1 MVSSLRQAGY
11 GAAEVQISGLAAP
24 DARDPWIMITG
35 FVVLGGCCVT
45 FGAGLR
51 DVLGGRGRAGLA
63 PGLIQGAGVLTVAAG
78 LLRRD
83 RMLLVPGTVSWHN
96 RAHDVI
102 SAVIYS
108 ELVLAQLLLAVRF
121 GREPCGKGAG
131 EWRAWRPWLL
141 GSAAVTAGIL
151 AAFAADTSAPWAGVL
166 QRVVVTIP
174 LGVMAG
180 IGARMLT
187 MARDG

>member
-1 MVSSLRQAGY
+1 
-11 GAAEVQISGLAAP
+11 
-24 DARDPWIMITG
+24 MITG